1 MIDPIGMKPG
11 AIHDRRPATLEPVD
25 RLTPSNAVSREAG
38 SAAAEPA
45 IAAVAREM
53 AAAPPVDLERVAQI
67 KRALEE
73 GRFPIVPAKIADR
86 LIAASMIWTARR

>member
-11 AIHDRRPATLEPVD
+11 AIHDRRPATLEAVD
-25 RLTPSNAVSREAG
+25 RPAPILSVSRDSA

-45 IAAVAREM
+45 IAAVARDM

-67 KRALEE
+67 KRALQE
-73 GRFPIVPAKIADR
+73 GRFPIVPAEIADR
-86 LIAASMIWTARR
+86 LIAASMIWVRK

>member
-11 AIHDRRPATLEPVD
+11 AIPDRRPATLEPVD
-25 RLTPSNAVSREAG
+25 RPAPAPQVSRDAP

-53 AAAPPVDLERVAQI
+53 ASAPPVDLERVAQI

-73 GRFPIVPAKIADR
+73 GRFPIVPAEIADR
-86 LIAASMIWTARR
+86 LIAASMMWTAPK